1 MIGVVALMT
10 TSGTV
15 RAALMVTLIL
25 AVIALSQVVVTGFA
39 GQVSLAQLTF
49 AGVSAFTLS
58 RLGESLHIPFP
69 WAPLL
74 AALAAAVVCV
84 VFGLPALRVRGL
96 PLTVATLTLAVFL
109 DAFWFQNKTPD
120 DRALFASLTVAQH
133 LRLASREDAGVQR
146 ILEYFPALTN
156 RMKVA
161 AGQLSGG
168 EQQMLAL
175 GRALALKPRALLV
188 DELSM
193 GLAPAVA
200 ESILAVIRKIAMEK
214 GIAVLLVEQHIA
226 SALAFADRA
235 TVLVRGR
242 IVLNGDAA
250 DLARPGEVI
259 EAAYLGANVGSDRS

>member
-1 MIGVVALMT
+1 
-10 TSGTV
+10 
-15 RAALMVTLIL
+15 
-25 AVIALSQVVVTGFA
+25 
-39 GQVSLAQLTF
+39 
-49 AGVSAFTLS
+49 
-58 RLGESLHIPFP
+58 
-69 WAPLL
+69 
-74 AALAAAVVCV
+74 
-84 VFGLPALRVRGL
+84 
-96 PLTVATLTLAVFL
+96 
-109 DAFWFQNKTPD
+109 
-120 DRALFASLTVAQH
+120 
-133 LRLASREDAGVQR
+133 
-146 ILEYFPALTN
+146 
-156 RMKVA
+156 MKVA